1 MAQRLRELCKRS
13 ERVAPRSNNATHM
26 FPANPPD
33 IGSGVFIAETA
44 SARGEPELSEKR
56 YSDLLVGVALA
67 RRDTRKPKGH
77 RMKSHDIVGYT
88 YKADNYLPE
97 TLIEL
102 MISNGTASPGARG
115 MSAEDV
121 LDQIAATNGIDREDE
136 YSFDTDDF
144 PKVIFVDQITEDDAD
159 WYKP

>member
-1 MAQRLRELCKRS
+1 
-13 ERVAPRSNNATHM
+13 
-26 FPANPPD
+26 
-33 IGSGVFIAETA
+33 
-44 SARGEPELSEKR
+44 
-56 YSDLLVGVALA
+56 
-67 RRDTRKPKGH
+67 
-77 RMKSHDIVGYT
+77 MKSHDIVGYT

-97 TLIEL
+97 ALIEL

-144 PKVIFVDQITEDDAD
+144 PKVIFADQITEDDAD